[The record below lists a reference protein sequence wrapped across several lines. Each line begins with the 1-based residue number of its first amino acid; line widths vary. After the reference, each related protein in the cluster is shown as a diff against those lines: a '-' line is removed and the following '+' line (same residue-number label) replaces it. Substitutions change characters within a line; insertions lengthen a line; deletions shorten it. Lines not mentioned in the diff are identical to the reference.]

1 MGKRARQQKRRAQK
15 RKKRRVAFAEAAA
28 TKVIPASD
36 PARASGPDR
45 MALRAA
51 EVAVAACFRW
61 VDGSGF
67 KLEGWLVIRARASR
81 VSLASEVRL
90 RR

>member
-1 MGKRARQQKRRAQK
+1 MVSGLQTL
-15 RKKRRVAFAEAAA
+15 VY
-28 TKVIPASD
+28 PAVCGAVR
-36 PARASGPDR
+36 PLSGAC
-45 MALRAA
+45 MALCAA

-61 VDGSGF
+61 ADGSGF

-81 VSLASEVRL
+81 VSLASEVRM